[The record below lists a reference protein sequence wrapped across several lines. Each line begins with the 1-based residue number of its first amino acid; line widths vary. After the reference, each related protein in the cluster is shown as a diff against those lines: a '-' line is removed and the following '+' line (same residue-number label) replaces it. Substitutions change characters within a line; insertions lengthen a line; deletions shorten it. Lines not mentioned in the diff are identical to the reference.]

1 MTIREEDASP
11 EDKERDL
18 LRGDLGEEE
27 AVDRRQP
34 PRVAPERRGPER
46 IAEKENR
53 RAGKVE
59 YRRETEGCRL
69 AEKEE
74 RREERKRVVAEPK
87 QALAPWSQS
96 RISKSKRLIGSFV
109 LWYGVLG

>member
-11 EDKERDL
+11 EDKEPDL

-27 AVDRRQP
+27 AVDRRQA
-34 PRVAPERRGPER
+34 PRVAPERREPER
-46 IAEKENR
+46 IAEEENR

-59 YRRETEGCRL
+59 YRREPEGCRV
-69 AEKEE
+69 AGQEE
-74 RREERKRVVAEPK
+74 RREERKREVAERK

-96 RISKSKRLIGSFV
+96 RISKSKGLIGSFV